1 MGSELVST
9 LLLSGVIGLALGVF
23 GGGGSILA
31 VPVLVLVAHLTP
43 AGAVATSLAIVGT
56 TSLVAS
62 YSQYRRGLVKPK
74 DGLTFGLSGVLTSLL
89 GAKLTGLVSG
99 ASIMHAFGA
108 LMLVVGVS
116 LPKAL
121 TKLRVNT
128 LVREVL
134 LREPELERSLLTR
147 CQFHEADANVSAFI
161 LPRDFG
167 FCFQSGA
174 RAGQVK

>member
-1 MGSELVST
+1 MQAGHISKSMNRRRKVGLRFSG
-9 LLLSGVIGLALGVF
+9 LKPASFLNLSGTAE
-23 GGGGSILA
+23 A
-31 VPVLVLVAHLTP
+31 VP
-43 AGAVATSLAIVGT
+43 
-56 TSLVAS
+56 
-62 YSQYRRGLVKPK
+62 
-74 DGLTFGLSGVLTSLL
+74 F
-89 GAKLTGLVSG
+89 
-99 ASIMHAFGA
+99 
-108 LMLVVGVS
+108 
-116 LPKAL
+116 PKAL

-174 RAGQVK
+174 RARQVE